1 MNQYRDAASVKSN
14 FLDVYKQNIQQQAA
28 SGGGMITGVDNVS
41 IIASN
46 TPTEIL
52 SSTILGNDK
61 NLGTGELKLIAVEPL
76 FAPVIILV

>member
-1 MNQYRDAASVKSN
+1 
-14 FLDVYKQNIQQQAA
+14 
-28 SGGGMITGVDNVS
+28 MITGVDNVS

-61 NLGTGELKLIAVEPL
+61 NLGTGVKLIAVEL
-76 FAPVIILV
+76 FLQAIALVCIFSHIDTVSVKIRTQKEIR